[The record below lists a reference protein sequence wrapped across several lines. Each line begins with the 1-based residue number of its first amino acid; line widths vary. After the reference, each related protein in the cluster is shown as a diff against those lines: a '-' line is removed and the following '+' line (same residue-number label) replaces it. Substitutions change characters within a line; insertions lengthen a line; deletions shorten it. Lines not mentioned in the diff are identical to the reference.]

1 MKRYLSPSSK
11 KGHGI
16 VGLVLELA
24 RAETIKNL
32 RLPMFVISTLVFP
45 AMLFILFGL
54 PSASIDL
61 PSGTKVGNL
70 LIASF
75 SAYGLLGVSIF
86 SFGVAIAVERGQGWL
101 KLLRAT
107 PMPAWTY
114 FLAKI
119 IVVIVFNILVVLVMF
134 AVGYFLADVRMPI
147 WQWLRLG
154 SVLILGALPFST
166 LGFAL
171 GYWASPN
178 SASPVANLI
187 YLPLSFASGL
197 FIPLSQL
204 PQIVQ
209 DFAPYLPTYHY
220 GQLVWQVAG
229 KADDVALLLGPASG
243 DTWTHISYL
252 ATTFVVFAI
261 LAIIGFKR
269 DENKNYS

>member
-1 MKRYLSPSSK
+1 MNRYLSPNSQK
-11 KGHGI
+11 TRGI
-16 VGLVLELA
+16 LGLVFELA
-24 RAETIKNL
+24 RAETLKNL
-32 RLPMFVISTLVFP
+32 RVPMFVISTLVFP

-54 PSASIDL
+54 PNASQTL
-61 PSGTKVGNL
+61 PSGTPVGNL

-119 IVVIVFNILVVLVMF
+119 IVVIIFNILVILVMF
-134 AVGYFLADVRMPI
+134 AVGYFLADIRMPAL
-147 WQWLRLG
+147 QWLRLAA
-154 SVLILGALPFST
+154 VLILGALPFST

-204 PQIVQ
+204 PKIVQ
-209 DFAPYLPTYHY
+209 DFAAYLPTYHY

-229 KADDVALLLGPASG
+229 KADDVALLLGPPSG

-252 ATTFVVFAI
+252 AATFVIFAI